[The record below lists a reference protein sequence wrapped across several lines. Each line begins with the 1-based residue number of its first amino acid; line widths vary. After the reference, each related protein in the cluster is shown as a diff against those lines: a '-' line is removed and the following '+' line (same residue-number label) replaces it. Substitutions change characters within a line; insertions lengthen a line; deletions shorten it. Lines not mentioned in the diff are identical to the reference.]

1 MQFCSLLPTPFSIP
15 SPFSSALS
23 FSFCS
28 LPSSQLLVY
37 CHGDERTAA
46 NHGESELKVATQ
58 ELHFRERLSCQTTIE
73 EFRRTV
79 IIHKITF
86 DYSTADDLATNLPGC
101 HQLDDLEYQD
111 ATNQHQLSFSEEM
124 WNSRIRDCR
133 SSHKCSPYK
142 CYIPSL
148 ESCSVVHSPHE
159 IP

>member
-1 MQFCSLLPTPFSIP
+1 MQFCSLLPTPISSLLHILSFLFCSFP
-15 SPFSSALS
+15 SALS

-28 LPSSQLLVY
+28 LPSSQLLVNCY
-37 CHGDERTAA
+37 GDERTAA

-101 HQLDDLEYQD
+101 HQLDDL
-111 ATNQHQLSFSEEM
+111 ATSLPGCHQPASV
-124 WNSRIRDCR
+124 I
-133 SSHKCSPYK
+133 
-142 CYIPSL
+142 IP
-148 ESCSVVHSPHE
+148 
-159 IP
+159 